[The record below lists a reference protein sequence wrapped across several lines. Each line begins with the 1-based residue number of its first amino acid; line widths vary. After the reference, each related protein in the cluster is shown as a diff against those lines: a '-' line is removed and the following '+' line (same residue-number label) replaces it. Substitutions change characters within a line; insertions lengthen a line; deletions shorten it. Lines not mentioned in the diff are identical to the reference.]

1 MFEHITLDI
10 ILLLMLYAV
19 GATVSAV
26 ACVYLLLR
34 RGNAFTRRIS
44 TPKRLRRWTA
54 AFFGIVALG
63 HLWYLPGTM
72 MADGDAATLWMLIG
86 ALLDCLLT
94 VPLAIVVLLCMLQD
108 RKRPLW
114 IAWLITAPLII
125 LSAVSVGMRSYALV
139 QWMQGYFL
147 LMAVGFTAYM
157 VRQVRQY
164 GRWLR
169 DNYADLEHKEVWQS
183 LLVLAVI
190 MLLFCYYVVGYGSI
204 TYEFIIQL
212 CGIALVA
219 YLLWRVETLQDLS
232 FQPMADGDIALAEAQ
247 RAAAEA
253 AEAAAEAD
261 DDTLDGDGD
270 ALEGDGGRPQPA
282 EGLSEAV
289 IQEIGKLLHDRC
301 EGNKLYLQ
309 TDLTSVQLAQA
320 LGTNRTYLGMYF
332 SSQGTTYNAYINT
345 LRINYFIELF
355 RQASA
360 TAEGQSIQAK
370 QLANRSGYRSYRT
383 FSVAFKQRTGQS
395 VKDWIAEHEKSAF
408 YAKQVDEEMDKL
420 WESGQFDQK
429 KLDELRGQHLRTPYK

>member
-54 AFFGIVALG
+54 AFFGILTAG

-72 MADGDAATLWMLIG
+72 MADGDAAALWMLIG
-86 ALLDCLLT
+86 ALLDFMLT
-94 VPLAIVVLLCMLQD
+94 MPLALVVMLCMLQD

-190 MLLFCYYVVGYGSI
+190 TLLFCYYVVGYGSI

-232 FQPMADGDIALAEAQ
+232 VSQSPSSETISDATYEQIGALLKQQCE
-247 RAAAEA
+247 
-253 AEAAAEAD
+253 
-261 DDTLDGDGD
+261 DTQLF
-270 ALEGDGGRPQPA
+270 
-282 EGLSEAV
+282 
-289 IQEIGKLLHDRC
+289 
-301 EGNKLYLQ
+301 LQ
-309 TDLTSVQLAQA
+309 HDLTLSHLARA

-332 SSQGTTYNAYINT
+332 SRQGTTYNSYIND
-345 LRINYFIELF
+345 LRIDCFVRLVREANAAQRPFTAQELAA
-355 RQASA
+355 Q
-360 TAEGQSIQAK
+360 
-370 QLANRSGYRSYRT
+370 SGYRSYRT
-383 FSVAFKQRTGQS
+383 FSVAFRQRKGQS
-395 VKDWIAEHEKSAF
+395 VTEWMN
-408 YAKQVDEEMDKL
+408 EE
-420 WESGQFDQK
+420 GA
-429 KLDELRGQHLRTPYK
+429 

>member
-19 GATVSAV
+19 GATVSAM

-54 AFFGIVALG
+54 AFFGIVAMG
-63 HLWYLPGTM
+63 HLWYLPGVM

-94 VPLAIVVLLCMLQD
+94 MPLAIVVLLCMLQD

-157 VRQVRQY
+157 VRAVRQY

-204 TYEFIIQL
+204 TYEFVVQV

-253 AEAAAEAD
+253 AEAD
-261 DDTLDGDGD
+261 DDTLD
-270 ALEGDGGRPQPA
+270 GDGGRPQPA

-345 LRINYFIELF
+345 LRINYFIELC

-360 TAEGQSIQAK
+360 AAEGQSIQAK

-395 VKDWIAEHEKSAF
+395 VKDWIAEQDSYQRSQEDKQAGRIEKFSSS
-408 YAKQVDEEMDKL
+408 EEMFKSL
-420 WESGQFDQK
+420 GI
-429 KLDELRGQHLRTPYK
+429 

>member
-54 AFFGIVALG
+54 AFFGILTAG

-72 MADGDAATLWMLIG
+72 MADGDAAALWMLIG
-86 ALLDCLLT
+86 ALLDCMLT
-94 VPLAIVVLLCMLQD
+94 MPLALVVMLCMLQD

-169 DNYADLEHKEVWQS
+169 DNYADLEHKEVWKS

-232 FQPMADGDIALAEAQ
+232 VSQSPSSETISDATYEQIGALLKQQCE
-247 RAAAEA
+247 
-253 AEAAAEAD
+253 
-261 DDTLDGDGD
+261 DTQLF
-270 ALEGDGGRPQPA
+270 
-282 EGLSEAV
+282 
-289 IQEIGKLLHDRC
+289 
-301 EGNKLYLQ
+301 LQ
-309 TDLTSVQLAQA
+309 HDLTLSHLARA

-332 SSQGTTYNAYINT
+332 SRQGTTYNSYIND
-345 LRINYFIELF
+345 LRIDCFVRLVREANAAQRPFTAQELAA
-355 RQASA
+355 Q
-360 TAEGQSIQAK
+360 
-370 QLANRSGYRSYRT
+370 SGYRSYRT
-383 FSVAFKQRTGQS
+383 FSVAFRQRKGQS
-395 VKDWIAEHEKSAF
+395 VTEWMNEEGSA
-408 YAKQVDEEMDKL
+408 
-420 WESGQFDQK
+420 
-429 KLDELRGQHLRTPYK
+429 

>member
-19 GATVSAV
+19 GATVSAM

-34 RGNAFTRRIS
+34 RCNAFTRRIS

-54 AFFGIVALG
+54 AFFGIVAMG
-63 HLWYLPGTM
+63 HLWYLPGVM

-94 VPLAIVVLLCMLQD
+94 MPLAIVVLLCMLQD

-157 VRQVRQY
+157 VRAVRQY

-270 ALEGDGGRPQPA
+270 ALDGDGGRPQPA

-332 SSQGTTYNAYINT
+332 SSQGTTYNAYINM
-345 LRINYFIELF
+345 LRINYFIELC

-360 TAEGQSIQAK
+360 AAEGQSIQAK

-395 VKDWIAEHEKSAF
+395 VKDWIAEQESALQSN
-408 YAKQVDEEMDKL
+408 KQ
-420 WESGQFDQK
+420 
-429 KLDELRGQHLRTPYK
+429 

>member
-1 MFEHITLDI
+1 MFEHITLDF

-54 AFFGIVALG
+54 VFFGIVALG

-72 MADGDAATLWMLIG
+72 MADGDAAALWMLIG
-86 ALLDCLLT
+86 GLLDCLLT
-94 VPLAIVVLLCMLQD
+94 IPVALVVMLCMLQD
-108 RKRPLW
+108 KRRPLW
-114 IAWLITAPLII
+114 PVWAAVAPLVI
-125 LSAVSVGMRSYALV
+125 LMAWSVVTRSYALEPWL
-139 QWMQGYFL
+139 QSYFL
-147 LMAVGFTAYM
+147 LASIGFMIYM
-157 VRQVRQY
+157 VFEVRQY

-204 TYEFIIQL
+204 TYEYIVQV

-253 AEAAAEAD
+253 AEAD
-261 DDTLDGDGD
+261 DDTLDGDG
-270 ALEGDGGRPQPA
+270 GRPQSA

-289 IQEIGKLLHDRC
+289 ILEIGKLLHDRC

-332 SSQGTTYNAYINT
+332 SRQGTTYNAYINT
-345 LRINYFIELF
+345 LRIDCFVRLVREANAAQRPFTAQELAA
-355 RQASA
+355 Q
-360 TAEGQSIQAK
+360 
-370 QLANRSGYRSYRT
+370 SGYRSYRT

-395 VKDWIAEHEKSAF
+395 VTEWMNEEGSA
-408 YAKQVDEEMDKL
+408 
-420 WESGQFDQK
+420 
-429 KLDELRGQHLRTPYK
+429 

>member
-54 AFFGIVALG
+54 AFFGILTAG

-72 MADGDAATLWMLIG
+72 MADGDAAALWMLIG
-86 ALLDCLLT
+86 ALLDFMLT
-94 VPLAIVVLLCMLQD
+94 MPLALVVMLCMLQD

-169 DNYADLEHKEVWQS
+169 DNYADLEHKEVWKS

-232 FQPMADGDIALAEAQ
+232 VSQSPSSETISDATYEQIGALLKQQCE
-247 RAAAEA
+247 
-253 AEAAAEAD
+253 
-261 DDTLDGDGD
+261 DTQLF
-270 ALEGDGGRPQPA
+270 
-282 EGLSEAV
+282 
-289 IQEIGKLLHDRC
+289 
-301 EGNKLYLQ
+301 LQ
-309 TDLTSVQLAQA
+309 HDLTLSHLARA

-332 SSQGTTYNAYINT
+332 SRQGTTYNSYIND
-345 LRINYFIELF
+345 LRIDCFVRLVREANAAQRPFTAQELAA
-355 RQASA
+355 Q
-360 TAEGQSIQAK
+360 
-370 QLANRSGYRSYRT
+370 SGYRSYRT
-383 FSVAFKQRTGQS
+383 FSVAFRQRKGQS
-395 VKDWIAEHEKSAF
+395 VTAWMNEEGSA
-408 YAKQVDEEMDKL
+408 
-420 WESGQFDQK
+420 
-429 KLDELRGQHLRTPYK
+429 

>member
-54 AFFGIVALG
+54 AFFGILTAG

-72 MADGDAATLWMLIG
+72 MADGDAAALWMLIG
-86 ALLDCLLT
+86 ALLDCMLT
-94 VPLAIVVLLCMLQD
+94 MPLALVVMLCMLQD

-157 VRQVRQY
+157 VRAVRQY

-169 DNYADLEHKEVWQS
+169 DNYADLEHKEVWKS

-232 FQPMADGDIALAEAQ
+232 VSQSPSSETISDATYEQIGALLKQQCE
-247 RAAAEA
+247 
-253 AEAAAEAD
+253 
-261 DDTLDGDGD
+261 DTQLF
-270 ALEGDGGRPQPA
+270 
-282 EGLSEAV
+282 
-289 IQEIGKLLHDRC
+289 
-301 EGNKLYLQ
+301 LQ
-309 TDLTSVQLAQA
+309 HDLTLSHLARA

-332 SSQGTTYNAYINT
+332 SRQGTTYNSYIND
-345 LRINYFIELF
+345 LRIDCFVRLVREANAAQRPFTAQELAA
-355 RQASA
+355 Q
-360 TAEGQSIQAK
+360 
-370 QLANRSGYRSYRT
+370 SGYRSYRT
-383 FSVAFKQRTGQS
+383 FSVAFRQRKGQS
-395 VKDWIAEHEKSAF
+395 VTAWMNEEGSA
-408 YAKQVDEEMDKL
+408 
-420 WESGQFDQK
+420 
-429 KLDELRGQHLRTPYK
+429 

>member
-63 HLWYLPGTM
+63 HLWYLPGAM
-72 MADGDAATLWMLIG
+72 MADGDAAALWMLIG
-86 ALLDCLLT
+86 ALLDCMLT
-94 VPLAIVVLLCMLQD
+94 MPLALVVMLCMLQD

-125 LSAVSVGMRSYALV
+125 LMAVSVGMRSYALV

-157 VRQVRQY
+157 VREVRRY

-169 DNYADLEHKEVWQS
+169 DNYADLEHEEVWQS

-190 MLLFCYYVVGYGSI
+190 ILLFCYYVVGYGSI

-253 AEAAAEAD
+253 AEVAAEAD
-261 DDTLDGDGD
+261 DDTLVGDGD

-345 LRINYFIELF
+345 LRINYFIEVC
-355 RQASA
+355 RQVSA
-360 TAEGQSIQAK
+360 AAEGQSIQAK
-370 QLANRSGYRSYRT
+370 HLAARSGYRSYRT
-383 FSVAFKQRTGQS
+383 FSGAFKQRTGQS
-395 VKDWIAEHEKSAF
+395 VKDWIAE
-408 YAKQVDEEMDKL
+408 Q
-420 WESGQFDQK
+420 ESSLQSNK
-429 KLDELRGQHLRTPYK
+429 E

>member
-19 GATVSAV
+19 GATVSAM

-34 RGNAFTRRIS
+34 RCNAFTRRIS

-63 HLWYLPGTM
+63 HLWYLPGVM

-94 VPLAIVVLLCMLQD
+94 MPLAIVVLLCMLQD

-147 LMAVGFTAYM
+147 LMTVGFTAYM
-157 VRQVRQY
+157 VRAVRQY

-190 MLLFCYYVVGYGSI
+190 ILLFCYYVVGYGSI

-261 DDTLDGDGD
+261 DDTLDSDGD

-289 IQEIGKLLHDRC
+289 IQEIGQLLHDRC

-345 LRINYFIELF
+345 LRINYFIELC

-360 TAEGQSIQAK
+360 AAEGQYIQAK

-395 VKDWIAEHEKSAF
+395 VKDWIAEQESALQSN
-408 YAKQVDEEMDKL
+408 KQ
-420 WESGQFDQK
+420 
-429 KLDELRGQHLRTPYK
+429 

>member
-54 AFFGIVALG
+54 AFFGILTAG

-86 ALLDCLLT
+86 ALLDCMLT

-232 FQPMADGDIALAEAQ
+232 VSQSPSSETISDATYEQIGALLKQQCE
-247 RAAAEA
+247 
-253 AEAAAEAD
+253 
-261 DDTLDGDGD
+261 DTQLF
-270 ALEGDGGRPQPA
+270 
-282 EGLSEAV
+282 
-289 IQEIGKLLHDRC
+289 
-301 EGNKLYLQ
+301 LQ
-309 TDLTSVQLAQA
+309 HDLTLSHLARA

-332 SSQGTTYNAYINT
+332 SRQGTTYNSYIND
-345 LRINYFIELF
+345 LRIDCFVRLVREANAAQRPFTAQELAA
-355 RQASA
+355 Q
-360 TAEGQSIQAK
+360 
-370 QLANRSGYRSYRT
+370 SGYRSYRT
-383 FSVAFKQRTGQS
+383 FSVAFRQRKGQS
-395 VKDWIAEHEKSAF
+395 VTAWMNEEGSA
-408 YAKQVDEEMDKL
+408 
-420 WESGQFDQK
+420 
-429 KLDELRGQHLRTPYK
+429 

>member
-1 MFEHITLDI
+1 MFGEITI
-10 ILLLMLYAV
+10 EIMLLMMLYAV
-19 GATVSAV
+19 GATMAAV
-26 ACVYLLLR
+26 ACLYLVFR

-44 TPKRLRRWTA
+44 TPKRLRQWTA

-72 MADGDAATLWMLIG
+72 MADGDAAALWMLIG
-86 ALLDCLLT
+86 ALLDCMLT
-94 VPLAIVVLLCMLQD
+94 MPLALVVMLCMLQD

-125 LSAVSVGMRSYALV
+125 LSAVSVGMRSYALLP
-139 QWMQGYFL
+139 WIQGYFM
-147 LMAVGFTAYM
+147 LMAVGFTIYM
-157 VRQVRQY
+157 VREVRRY

-204 TYEFIIQL
+204 TYEFII
-212 CGIALVA
+212 
-219 YLLWRVETLQDLS
+219 
-232 FQPMADGDIALAEAQ
+232 PMADGDIALAEAQ

-253 AEAAAEAD
+253 AAEAD
-261 DDTLDGDGD
+261 DDALDGYGD

-282 EGLSEAV
+282 EGLSETV

-345 LRINYFIELF
+345 LRINYFIELC

-360 TAEGQSIQAK
+360 AAVGQSIQAK

-395 VKDWIAEHEKSAF
+395 VKDWIAEQESALQSN
-408 YAKQVDEEMDKL
+408 KE
-420 WESGQFDQK
+420 
-429 KLDELRGQHLRTPYK
+429 

>member
-1 MFEHITLDI
+1 MFGKFTIDI

-19 GATVSAV
+19 GATVSAM

-44 TPKRLRRWTA
+44 TPKRQRRWTA
-54 AFFGIVALG
+54 AFFGILTAG
-63 HLWYLPGTM
+63 HLWYLPGTL

-94 VPLAIVVLLCMLQD
+94 MPLAIVVLLCMLQD

-157 VRQVRQY
+157 VCQVRQY

-190 MLLFCYYVVGYGSI
+190 MLLFCYYVSGYGGMA
-204 TYEFIIQL
+204 YEFIVQV

-247 RAAAEA
+247 RAAAD
-253 AEAAAEAD
+253 AAEAD
-261 DDTLDGDGD
+261 DD

-345 LRINYFIELF
+345 LRINYFIELC

-360 TAEGQSIQAK
+360 AAEGQSIQAK

-395 VKDWIAEHEKSAF
+395 VKDWIAEQESALQSN
-408 YAKQVDEEMDKL
+408 KQ
-420 WESGQFDQK
+420 
-429 KLDELRGQHLRTPYK
+429 

>member
-1 MFEHITLDI
+1 MYEQLQEDLIFV
-10 ILLLMLYAV
+10 MLYAI
-19 GATVSAV
+19 AMTMALMASA
-26 ACVYLLLR
+26 YLLFR
-34 RGNAFTRRIS
+34 RGNAFAEDII
-44 TPKRLRRWTA
+44 PPLRLRRWVA
-54 AFFGIVALG
+54 VFFGIMAAG
-63 HLWYLPGTM
+63 HLWYLPGIL
-72 MADGDAATLWMLIG
+72 MAEGDAATLWMLIG
-86 ALLDCLLT
+86 GLLDYLLT
-94 VPLAIVVLLCMLQD
+94 LPVVLIVMLCMLQD
-108 RKRPLW
+108 RRRPLW
-114 IAWLITAPLII
+114 PVWLAMVPPVIMMGVNIANC
-125 LSAVSVGMRSYALV
+125 RDALLP
-139 QWMQGYFL
+139 WIQGYFL
-147 LMAVGFTAYM
+147 LAVIGFTVYM
-157 VRQVRQY
+157 VREVRQY

-190 MLLFCYYVVGYGSI
+190 MLLFCYYVVGCGSI

-212 CGIALVA
+212 CDIPLVA

-261 DDTLDGDGD
+261 GDTLD
-270 ALEGDGGRPQPA
+270 GDGGRPQPA

-301 EGNKLYLQ
+301 EGNKFYLQ

-360 TAEGQSIQAK
+360 AAEGQSIQAK

-383 FSVAFKQRTGQS
+383 FSLAFKQRTGQS
-395 VKDWIAEHEKSAF
+395 VKDWIAEQESALQ
-408 YAKQVDEEMDKL
+408 ADK
-420 WESGQFDQK
+420 D
-429 KLDELRGQHLRTPYK
+429 

>member
-54 AFFGIVALG
+54 AFFGIVAMG
-63 HLWYLPGTM
+63 HLWYLPGVM

-157 VRQVRQY
+157 VRAVRQY

-253 AEAAAEAD
+253 AEAD
-261 DDTLDGDGD
+261 DDTLD
-270 ALEGDGGRPQPA
+270 GDGGRPQPA

-289 IQEIGKLLHDRC
+289 IQEIGMLLHDRC

-332 SSQGTTYNAYINT
+332 SSQGTTYNAYINM
-345 LRINYFIELF
+345 LRINYFIELC

-360 TAEGQSIQAK
+360 AAEGQSIQAK

-395 VKDWIAEHEKSAF
+395 VKDWIAEQEKSAF

>member
-54 AFFGIVALG
+54 AFFGIVAMG
-63 HLWYLPGTM
+63 HLWYLPGAM

-157 VRQVRQY
+157 VRAVRQY

-190 MLLFCYYVVGYGSI
+190 MLLFCYYVSGYGGMA
-204 TYEFIIQL
+204 YEFIVQV

-253 AEAAAEAD
+253 AEAD
-261 DDTLDGDGD
+261 DDTLD
-270 ALEGDGGRPQPA
+270 GDGGRPQPA

-360 TAEGQSIQAK
+360 AAEGQSIQAK

-395 VKDWIAEHEKSAF
+395 VKDWIAEQDSYQRSQEDKQAGRIEKFSSS
-408 YAKQVDEEMDKL
+408 EEMFKSL
-420 WESGQFDQK
+420 GI
-429 KLDELRGQHLRTPYK
+429 

>member
-19 GATVSAV
+19 GATVSAM

-72 MADGDAATLWMLIG
+72 MADGDAVTLWMLIG

-157 VRQVRQY
+157 VRAVRQY

-190 MLLFCYYVVGYGSI
+190 ILLFCYYVVGYGSI
-204 TYEFIIQL
+204 TYEYIVQV

-253 AEAAAEAD
+253 AEAD

-270 ALEGDGGRPQPA
+270 ALDGDGGRLQPA

-345 LRINYFIELF
+345 LRINYFIELC

-360 TAEGQSIQAK
+360 AAEGQSIQAK

-395 VKDWIAEHEKSAF
+395 VKDWIAEQEKSAF

>member
-54 AFFGIVALG
+54 AFFGILTAG

-72 MADGDAATLWMLIG
+72 MADGDAAALWMLIG
-86 ALLDCLLT
+86 GLLDCLLT
-94 VPLAIVVLLCMLQD
+94 IPVALVVMLCMLQD
-108 RKRPLW
+108 KRRPLW
-114 IAWLITAPLII
+114 PVWAAVAPLVI
-125 LSAVSVGMRSYALV
+125 LMAWSVVTRSYALLP
-139 QWMQGYFL
+139 WLQGYFL
-147 LMAVGFTAYM
+147 LASIGFMIYM
-157 VRQVRQY
+157 VFEVRQY

-190 MLLFCYYVVGYGSI
+190 TLLFCYYVVGYSSI

-232 FQPMADGDIALAEAQ
+232 VSQSPSSETISDATYEQIGALLKQQCE
-247 RAAAEA
+247 
-253 AEAAAEAD
+253 
-261 DDTLDGDGD
+261 DTQLF
-270 ALEGDGGRPQPA
+270 
-282 EGLSEAV
+282 
-289 IQEIGKLLHDRC
+289 
-301 EGNKLYLQ
+301 LQ
-309 TDLTSVQLAQA
+309 HDLTLSHLARA

-332 SSQGTTYNAYINT
+332 SRQGTTYNSYIND
-345 LRINYFIELF
+345 LRIDCFVRLVREANAAQRPFTAQELAA
-355 RQASA
+355 Q
-360 TAEGQSIQAK
+360 
-370 QLANRSGYRSYRT
+370 SGYRSYRT
-383 FSVAFKQRTGQS
+383 FSVAFRQRKGQS
-395 VKDWIAEHEKSAF
+395 VTAWMNEEESA
-408 YAKQVDEEMDKL
+408 
-420 WESGQFDQK
+420 
-429 KLDELRGQHLRTPYK
+429 